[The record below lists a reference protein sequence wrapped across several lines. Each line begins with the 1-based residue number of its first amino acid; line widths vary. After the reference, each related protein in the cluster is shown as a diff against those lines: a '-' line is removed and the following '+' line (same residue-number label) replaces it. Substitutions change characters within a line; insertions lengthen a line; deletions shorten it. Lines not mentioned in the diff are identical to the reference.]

1 LSQTLLEHE
10 GNNHLHVGFVGLLV
24 DHLDQMDGQRCH
36 LVQKQGDDYE
46 NAFICSGQLLPFF
59 KTCFAV
65 KLHQISDELPL
76 L

>member
-1 LSQTLLEHE
+1 
-10 GNNHLHVGFVGLLV
+10 V

-65 KLHQISDELPL
+65 KLHQISSELL
-76 L
+76 LL